1 MKNKEI
7 TYSEEFQDAVSRFPK
22 FNSILFY
29 ALIAIVVIFII
40 LLQLIKSPEIV
51 IGEARVTAEK
61 PPIELVS
68 QNYGRLVIK
77 KFVPQKKL
85 LKGEYLAIIE
95 NPTNE
100 EEILN
105 LKSKLLKYNNSL
117 FSLKSK
123 DLAYATSFNLGELE
137 QSFFD
142 LLNTLYLLEKEKG
155 YSEIDAKKDVLNKQT
170 GKYLEMISKRRE
182 IKSIKQKEANL
193 LKRKLQEDS
202 ILVSKDLITK
212 IEFDNSKRNYL
223 NIKETLKNY
232 EFKDVE
238 NSFNITDN
246 KGNINLLN
254 TQEQINVSDLEFKL
268 IATYNQLLQQINL
281 WESKFVMKMPTNGKV
296 DMLQFIS
303 SYQFVKQGEPIFSI
317 LPENNK
323 FVAQLLVPPM
333 GAGKIKIGQDVSIKL
348 TSFPYQE
355 FGKLQGKVQ
364 SISLIP
370 SQSNYL
376 IWVDLPNGLK
386 SDTGNILSF
395 SKNMIGQSEII
406 TNKRSLLSKLFSK
419 ITNLFEK
426 NDTEFSKEKNND
438 EKNKK

>member
-7 TYSEEFQDAVSRFPK
+7 NYSEEFQDAVSRFPK
-22 FNSILFY
+22 FNSLLFY
-29 ALIAIVVIFII
+29 TLITIIIIFFV

-85 LKGEYLAIIE
+85 SKGEYLAVIE

-100 EEILN
+100 EEVLN
-105 LKSKLLKYNNSL
+105 LKSKLLKYNNNL

-123 DLAYATSFNLGELE
+123 DLAYATNFNLGELE

-155 YSEIDAKKDVLNKQT
+155 YSEIDAKKEVLNRQT
-170 GKYLEMISKRRE
+170 GKYMEMISKRRE
-182 IKSIKQKEANL
+182 IKTIKQNEANL
-193 LKRKLQEDS
+193 LKRKLKEDS

-212 IEFDNSKRNYL
+212 IEFDNTKRNYL
-223 NIKETLKNY
+223 NIRENLKNY

-254 TQEQINVSDLEFKL
+254 TQEKINVSDLEFKL

-323 FVAQLLVPPM
+323 FVAQLLVPPI

-348 TSFPYQE
+348 ASFPYQE

-395 SKNMIGQSEII
+395 SKNMMGQSEII
-406 TNKRSLLSKLFSK
+406 TNKRSLLSKMFSK
-419 ITNLFEK
+419 ITNLFER
-426 NDTEFSKEKNND
+426 NDTEISKEKSN
-438 EKNKK
+438 EERNKK